1 MTSNLARRDR
11 SADNAFVGEREKRLA
26 RNETLYR
33 EANERVAEVAAQLL
47 EGETDAPGGFI
58 CECDA
63 ADCRQCV
70 ELELAE
76 YREISADPYAAVLAA
91 SHAAVSRSQRAR
103 REAEQTR
110 DSSRALRAQ
119 AKQQQKRAQRLRGE
133 A

>member
-1 MTSNLARRDR
+1 MEGSEMATSEKAELMRSMNHEIALLAADSAPVAGDR
-11 SADNAFVGEREKRLA
+11 WSFL
-26 RNETLYR
+26 
-33 EANERVAEVAAQLL
+33 
-47 EGETDAPGGFI
+47 

-103 REAEQTR
+103 REAER
-110 DSSRALRAQ
+110 AMDSSRAL
-119 AKQQQKRAQRLRGE
+119 
-133 A
+133 